1 MACNCLDRFVQDLK
15 KRYGEN
21 CYLVEEVSISKK
33 GMFSIAEMTES
44 KDENGKKIQSIHFVE
59 PNYCPICGTRYSDND
74 DVDGYDTRDFF
85 VNVAYLNIG
94 NIYTY
99 TRRDGLCSV
108 SLIKWGSKAVI
119 TSIMIPGYMPDEQRK
134 LIEEKTLRC
143 IEETLVEHYYVKT
156 IFVLNI
162 PSMYKCDL
170 GKYGYVSTDETSLT
184 RGVMWLKKEIAN
196 GRKELYVKYFK

>member
-1 MACNCLDRFVQDLK
+1 MACNCLDRFVEDLK
-15 KRYGEN
+15 KRYDGK

-44 KDENGKKIQSIHFVE
+44 KDENGRMIQSLTFVE

-74 DVDGYDTRDFF
+74 DADSYDIRDFF
-85 VNVAYLNIG
+85 LNVAYLNIG
-94 NIYTY
+94 HIYTY
-99 TRRDGLCSV
+99 TKRDGLCSI

-119 TSIMIPGYMPDEQRK
+119 TSIMIPGYMPDDQRK
-134 LIEEKTLRC
+134 LIEEKALRC
-143 IEETLVEHYYVKT
+143 IEDALVEHDYIKT

-162 PSMYKCDL
+162 PSSYKCDL
-170 GKYGYVSTDETSLT
+170 DKRGYVSTDEISLT

-196 GRKELYVKYFK
+196 GKKKLYVKYFK

>member
-1 MACNCLDRFVQDLK
+1 MACNCLDRFVEDLK
-15 KRYGEN
+15 KRYDGK

-44 KDENGKKIQSIHFVE
+44 KDENGRMIQSLTFVE

-74 DVDGYDTRDFF
+74 DVDSYDIRDFF
-85 VNVAYLNIG
+85 LNVAYLNIG
-94 NIYTY
+94 HIYTY
-99 TRRDGLCSV
+99 TKRDGLCSI

-143 IEETLVEHYYVKT
+143 IEEALVEHDYIKT

-170 GKYGYVSTDETSLT
+170 DKCGYVSTDEISLT

-196 GRKELYVKYFK
+196 GKKELYVKYFR

>member
-15 KRYGEN
+15 KRYGEKY
-21 CYLVEEVSISKK
+21 YLVEEVSTSKK

-44 KDENGKKIQSIHFVE
+44 KDENGRMIQSITFVE
-59 PNYCPICGTRYSDND
+59 PNFCPICGTRYSDND
-74 DVDGYDTRDFF
+74 DAESYDIRDFF
-85 VNVAYLNIG
+85 LHVAYLNIG
-94 NIYTY
+94 TIHTY
-99 TRRDGLCSV
+99 TKRDGLCSI

-119 TSIMIPGYMPDEQRK
+119 TRIMIPGYVSDSQRK

-143 IEETLVEHYYVKT
+143 IEKTLVEYDYAKT

-162 PSMYKCDL
+162 PSMYNCDL
-170 GKYGYVSTDETSLT
+170 DKCGYTKTDEISLT

-196 GRKELYVKYFK
+196 GKKELYVKYFR

>member
-1 MACNCLDRFVQDLK
+1 MACNCLDRFVEDLK
-15 KRYGEN
+15 KRYDGK

-44 KDENGKKIQSIHFVE
+44 KDENGRMIQSLTFVE

-74 DVDGYDTRDFF
+74 DADSYDIRDFF
-85 VNVAYLNIG
+85 LNVAYLNIG
-94 NIYTY
+94 HIYTY
-99 TRRDGLCSV
+99 TKRDGLCSI

-119 TSIMIPGYMPDEQRK
+119 TSIMIPGYMPDDQRK
-134 LIEEKTLRC
+134 LIEEKALRC
-143 IEETLVEHYYVKT
+143 IEDALVEHDYIKT

-170 GKYGYVSTDETSLT
+170 DKCGYVSTDEISLT

-196 GRKELYVKYFK
+196 GKKELYVKYFR

>member
-1 MACNCLDRFVQDLK
+1 MACNCLDRFVEDLR
-15 KRYGEN
+15 KRYDGK

-33 GMFSIAEMTES
+33 GMFSIAEMT
-44 KDENGKKIQSIHFVE
+44 
-59 PNYCPICGTRYSDND
+59 YCPICGTRYSDND
-74 DVDGYDTRDFF
+74 DADSYDIRDFF
-85 VNVAYLNIG
+85 LNVAYLNIG
-94 NIYTY
+94 HIYTY
-99 TRRDGLCSV
+99 TKRDGLCSI

-143 IEETLVEHYYVKT
+143 IEETLVEHDYIKT

-162 PSMYKCDL
+162 PSTYKCNLD
-170 GKYGYVSTDETSLT
+170 KCGYVSTDEISLT

-196 GRKELYVKYFK
+196 GKKELYVKYFR

>member
-1 MACNCLDRFVQDLK
+1 MACNCLDRFVEDLR
-15 KRYGEN
+15 KRYDGK

-44 KDENGKKIQSIHFVE
+44 KDENGRMTQSLTFVE

-74 DVDGYDTRDFF
+74 DADSYDIRDFF
-85 VNVAYLNIG
+85 LNVAYLNIG
-94 NIYTY
+94 HIYTY
-99 TRRDGLCSV
+99 TKRDGLCSI

-143 IEETLVEHYYVKT
+143 VEEALVEHDYVKT

-162 PSMYKCDL
+162 PSTYKCDL
-170 GKYGYVSTDETSLT
+170 DKCGYVSTDEISLT

-196 GRKELYVKYFK
+196 GKKELYVKYFK